1 MTHEPSS
8 GVFELAR
15 GPAESRTSVL
25 VVDDFTLV
33 GEGLAAT
40 FELER
45 ELELAGLAT
54 DGRTALRLPREN
66 LLRRTQAADLDQQAC
81 RSCALFAD
89 HG

>member
-1 MTHEPSS
+1 MSPRAASS
-8 GVFELAR
+8 SSP

-40 FELER
+40 FAG
-45 ELELAGLAT
+45 ELELVGLAT
-54 DGRTALRLPREN
+54 DGRTALRLAREN

>member
-1 MTHEPSS
+1 MSPRAASS
-8 GVFELAR
+8 SSR

-33 GEGLAAT
+33 AEGLAAT
-40 FELER
+40 FAG
-45 ELELAGLAT
+45 ELELEGLAT
-54 DGRTALRLPREN
+54 DGRTALRLAREN